1 MRLQLVALALVTIGH
16 VSLSAHDMW
25 IVPSTFT
32 PGAGEIIPLR
42 LRVGQDMLGDP
53 LPRDAKLV
61 REFIVEDAEGRKP
74 VVGRDGGDPAGF
86 VRAAVP
92 GLLIVGYH
100 STPSV
105 VDLTPEKFDQYIREE
120 GLDAVGAERARQ
132 HKSAT
137 GARDMFTRCAKTL
150 MLSGPP
156 AASQRDRSLGCAL
169 ELVAER
175 NPYALRDG
183 QDLPVRL
190 TYLGR
195 PIPGVLVVAMNRLNP
210 TQKTS
215 ARTDADGRVHVK
227 MRSSGMWLVKAVHM
241 VPAPAGSGAD
251 WASYWASVTFGPDG
265 PGSETR

>member
-1 MRLQLVALALVTIGH
+1 MRHAIFVFTLAVVTST
-16 VSLSAHDMW
+16 SLSAHDMW

-53 LPRDAKLV
+53 LPRDSRLM
-61 REFIVEDAEGRKP
+61 REFVVEDPEGRKP

-86 VRAAVP
+86 IRAAVP

-120 GLDAVGAERARQ
+120 GLDTVGAERARQ
-132 HKSAT
+132 HTSTT
-137 GARDMFTRCAKTL
+137 GARDMFTRCAKAL
-150 MLSGPP
+150 ILSGPP
-156 AASQRDRSLGCAL
+156 AASQHDRSLGCAL

-175 NPYALRDG
+175 NPYALRVG

-190 TYLGR
+190 SYLGR
-195 PIPGVLVVAMNRLNP
+195 PIPGVLVVAMNRRHP
-210 TQKTS
+210 MEKMS
-215 ARTDADGRVHVK
+215 ARTDVDGRVRLKVTPG
-227 MRSSGMWLVKAVHM
+227 GMWLIKAVHM
-241 VPAPAGSGAD
+241 VPAPSGAGAD
-251 WASYWASVTFGPDG
+251 WASYWASITFGADEAG
-265 PGSETR
+265 QTR